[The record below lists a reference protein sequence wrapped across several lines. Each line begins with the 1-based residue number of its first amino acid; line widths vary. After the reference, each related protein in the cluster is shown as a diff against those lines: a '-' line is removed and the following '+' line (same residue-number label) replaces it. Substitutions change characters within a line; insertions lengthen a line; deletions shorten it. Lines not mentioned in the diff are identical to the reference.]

1 MTTSPISK
9 VAHDCNEANN
19 HRELNLSLFENFRGS
34 ILAGGLAVFI
44 DPLESLRDGYN
55 LLI

>member
-1 MTTSPISK
+1 MTK
-9 VAHDCNEANN
+9 LCDNYYLDHDQIHEI
-19 HRELNLSLFENFRGS
+19 ELNFRSSNLARG
-34 ILAGGLAVFI
+34 LAGFV